1 MDTRINSSIKT
12 TRIAVIVGCVALVIA
27 IGIFALF
34 AFLGGGQTLERDE
47 ILENIEAIQNEDP
60 GYDLVA
66 SYLSAFGIGNFDRAK
81 FKTVEQYFI
90 YTYYKSLP
98 KALDMSLTVASLFL
112 ENFYDTIDLTDKMAT
127 TDALLRCYV
136 VATGD
141 KYAFYRTAEEYA
153 EFEDSLSGEGA
164 TVGIGVLIE
173 ANYQDNSLKIMT
185 VMQGSP
191 AEAVGVKS
199 GDYIIAADDMLIE
212 RDGVD
217 ATLNAIRGEVG
228 TVVTIKLLRG
238 EEEITIQATRATIN
252 DRSVYYSID
261 ENRIATISILE
272 FNAKTYTEFRTAV
285 DSVVSTGALGIIF
298 DLRNNPGGYLD
309 SVIDA
314 IDYLAPDGVE
324 ICSYTI
330 GQSDTTIYKS
340 NDGHYVN
347 LPMVVLCNGGT
358 ASAAELFTAALSEYA
373 KSRTMNVKVVG
384 ETTYGKGIMQGSVPL
399 YDGSVITFTMA
410 YYNPPSGINYDGV
423 GVVPDVFVD
432 STDREAQDEAARAEL
447 NKLIFG
453 TSSGGSADL

>member
-34 AFLGGGQTLERDE
+34 AFCGGGQTLERDE
-47 ILENIEAIQNEDP
+47 ILDNIEAIKNEDP
-60 GYDLVA
+60 GYGLVA

-90 YTYYKSLP
+90 YTYYKPLP
-98 KALDMSLTVASLFL
+98 AALDMSLTVVDLFL
-112 ENFYDTIDLTDKMAT
+112 EHFYDTLDLSDKEAT

-141 KYAFYRTAEEYA
+141 KYAFYRTEEEYA
-153 EFEDSLSGEGA
+153 QFEDSLSGEGE

-173 ANYQDNSLKIMT
+173 ANYMDQSLKVMT
-185 VMQGSP
+185 VMQDSP

-199 GDYIIAADDMLIE
+199 GDYIIAVGDMLIE

-217 ATLNAIRGEVG
+217 ATLNAMRGEVG
-228 TVVTIKLLRG
+228 STVTIKLLRDD
-238 EEEITIQATRATIN
+238 EQITVQATRVTIN
-252 DRSVYYSID
+252 ARSVYYSID
-261 ENRIATISILE
+261 ENKIATINILE
-272 FNAKTYTEFRTAV
+272 FNAKTFDEFKAAV
-285 DSVVSTGALGIIF
+285 DSAVSAGALGIIF

-309 SVIDA
+309 SVIET

-340 NDGHYVN
+340 DDGHYVN

-373 KSRTMNVKVVG
+373 KSRVIEASIVG
-384 ETTYGKGIMQGSVPL
+384 ETTYGKGIMQGSLPL
-399 YDGSVITFTMA
+399 FDGSYVTFTMA

-423 GVVPDVFVD
+423 GITPDVIVD
-432 STDREAQDEAARAEL
+432 SSDRDEQNEAARAEL
-447 NKLIFG
+447 NRLIFG
-453 TSSGGSADL
+453 SNSGGSADL